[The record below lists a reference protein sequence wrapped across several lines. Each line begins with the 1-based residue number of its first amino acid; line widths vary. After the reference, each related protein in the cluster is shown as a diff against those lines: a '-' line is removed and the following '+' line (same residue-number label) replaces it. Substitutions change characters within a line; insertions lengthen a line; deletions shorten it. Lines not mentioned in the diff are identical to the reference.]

1 VSIYRT
7 LRFIKRKEFSYNFWI
22 AKDSLWHA
30 ERTDAQKQKDQIV
43 LDAQLKKYLE
53 DLRLM
58 KEQQERANQLIFED
72 PR

>member
-1 VSIYRT
+1 

-22 AKDSLWHA
+22 AKDGLWHA

-72 PR
+72 PNF